1 MSIASLAK
9 SVVQK
14 SLKKVKPRKKVKL
27 KEMQSPTRPS
37 IPEQKRK
44 TNRGKK
50 QVMQEAKR
58 KAKTADRTKKDQE
71 LAKKL
76 LPKVKSVR
84 KKVEGMSADELGQK
98 FTGKEL
104 KAMEMRLKQAS
115 TPNKALLNKIQD
127 ARNFREGMMD
137 VVGGPSKTPA
147 KFRKAG
153 GKTIPQGSKGK
164 GVRALIASGPKGKQ
178 AAKEMGFAVAKKG
191 GKIVAAMKGGQIV
204 AMMYDD

>member
-1 MSIASLAK
+1 MSILKSAIKQLA
-9 SVVQK
+9 
-14 SLKKVKPRKKVKL
+14 LKKVKPRKKV
-27 KEMQSPTRPS
+27 MQSPTRPS

-44 TNRGKK
+44 TNNGKK

-76 LPKVKSVR
+76 LPEVKAVR
-84 KKVEGMSADELGQK
+84 KKLKGMSADELGQK
-98 FTGKEL
+98 FTGREL
-104 KAMEMRLKQAS
+104 KAMEMKLKQAS

-153 GKTIPQGSKGK
+153 GKAIPEGSKGK
-164 GVRALIASGPKGKQ
+164 GVRALVASGPKGKQ
-178 AAKEMGFAVAKKG
+178 AAKDMGFAVAKKG
-191 GKIVAAMKGGQIV
+191 GRIVAAM
-204 AMMYDD
+204 